1 MAIISARSL
10 KNRPLGTASQL
21 EAETGTNNT
30 QLMTPLRVAQAIAAL
45 GSGSPVGIENFTIT
59 APILSTKQVTL
70 AFAPTTPAVTLLT
83 PLGGIHQ
90 EYGVD
95 FTITGNILSWSGL
108 GLDGYFILNDKFS
121 VIYK

>member
-10 KNRPLGTASQL
+10 KNRPLGIASQL

-45 GSGSPVGIENFTIT
+45 GSGSPSGVENFTIT
-59 APILSTKQVTL
+59 APILSAKQVTL
-70 AFAPTTPAVTLLT
+70 SFAPTTPAVTILT
-83 PLGGIHQ
+83 PLGGIQQ

-95 FTITGNILSWSGL
+95 FTITGNTLSWHGL
-108 GLDGYFILNDKFS
+108 GLDGYFVLNDKFS

>member
-10 KNRPLGTASQL
+10 KNRPLGLASQI

-45 GSGSPVGIENFTIT
+45 GTGSPVGIENFTIT
-59 APILSTKQVTL
+59 GPVLTAKEVTL
-70 AFAPTTPAVTLLT
+70 AFAPTTPVVTILT
-83 PLGGIHQ
+83 PLGGVQ
-90 EYGVD
+90 QQYGVD
-95 FTITGNILSWSGL
+95 FTITGTTLSWSGL
-108 GLDGYFILNDKFS
+108 GLDGYFILNDTFS